1 MDERQLEHLIR
12 ASGVIIGDTE
22 AIVVGS
28 QSIVPWLKKYHHHP
42 ILAGPYAVDG
52 GGYHSHR

>member
-28 QSIVPWLKKYHHHP
+28 QSIVPWLKKYRHHQ
-42 ILAGPYAVDG
+42 ILPVLT
-52 GGYHSHR
+52 